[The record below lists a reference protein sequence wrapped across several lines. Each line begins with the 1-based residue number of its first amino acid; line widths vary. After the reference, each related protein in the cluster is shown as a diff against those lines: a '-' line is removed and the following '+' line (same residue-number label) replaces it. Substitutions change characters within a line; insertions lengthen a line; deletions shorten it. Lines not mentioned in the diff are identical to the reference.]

1 MSLKTRLRIWIVA
14 LVAIVVVGLSALYL
28 YDFTVAAFDAV
39 DKRTDLVTGNVKAYV
54 LERVEQGL
62 KDRDLHPLSLPDSK
76 SAWTAI
82 VKTDPSIPAM
92 LERSV
97 AGADVVLNI
106 HIDGEDGAVLAS
118 SGPLASPQVSA
129 AERDFQ
135 TVLQRHPLRNLW
147 NLMAGRGDY
156 TKTLG
161 LGVQDDPKPVF
172 KVVVVIGSALLD
184 SSLRSV
190 LRRLAIALAASF
202 VIAVL
207 LALLL
212 PTLVLNPLERLGQRI
227 DLIRIGELEP
237 VQGQQRQETREFA
250 AVQSK
255 LNLLGQQFQG
265 VKQDALQ
272 LRSNVEEML
281 QRLEEAVLLFDASG
295 SLMMAGHPVERLLG
309 RTRNEIVGQTLQNVF
324 PSSTVLGGLI
334 SDAIERNQPLLDRVV
349 VIEREKSVSTPLLV
363 NVEPLRSVGTLIT
376 LRDAE
381 SRSQLERQLDISSR
395 LAAISRLSAGV
406 AHEIKNPLNAMAL
419 HLEVLK
425 SKLDRGDPEIEVIS
439 AEIQRLDRVVRT
451 FLNFNKPLD
460 IQMNVLD
467 IAKLSREVA
476 NLVLPDAASRGMHIE
491 MELLGERWI
500 KGDED
505 LLKQAVLN
513 VVMNALEAMP
523 SGGRLILRTE
533 EKNGENEIL
542 IADNGPGI
550 PPEIQDKIFNLY
562 FSTKSTGSGMGL
574 AMAFRVVQLH
584 GGTIEVSS
592 QLGEGTSFRLRF
604 PALTAQEAGR
614 AAIRAHT

>member
-1 MSLKTRLRIWIVA
+1 
-14 LVAIVVVGLSALYL
+14 
-28 YDFTVAAFDAV
+28 
-39 DKRTDLVTGNVKAYV
+39 
-54 LERVEQGL
+54 
-62 KDRDLHPLSLPDSK
+62 
-76 SAWTAI
+76 
-82 VKTDPSIPAM
+82 
-92 LERSV
+92 
-97 AGADVVLNI
+97 
-106 HIDGEDGAVLAS
+106 
-118 SGPLASPQVSA
+118 
-129 AERDFQ
+129 
-135 TVLQRHPLRNLW
+135 
-147 NLMAGRGDY
+147 
-156 TKTLG
+156 
-161 LGVQDDPKPVF
+161 
-172 KVVVVIGSALLD
+172 
-184 SSLRSV
+184 
-190 LRRLAIALAASF
+190 LAIALAASF

-212 PTLVLNPLERLGQRI
+212 PTLVLNPLERLGERI
-227 DLIRIGELEP
+227 DLIRIGEFEP
-237 VQGQQRQETREFA
+237 VPGQKRQETREFA

-255 LNLLGQQFQG
+255 LNLLGQQFHG

-295 SLMMAGHPVERLLG
+295 LLMMAGHPVERLLG
-309 RTRNEIVGQTLQNVF
+309 KTREEIVGQTLQNVF
-324 PSSTVLGGLI
+324 PPSTVLGGLI
-334 SDAIERNQPLLDRVV
+334 SDAIERTQPLLDRL
-349 VIEREKSVSTPLLV
+349 VIVDRENSVSTPLLV

-381 SRSQLERQLDISSR
+381 SRSQLERQLDISTR
-395 LAAISRLSAGV
+395 LAAIGRLTGGV

-425 SKLDRGDPEIEVIS
+425 SKLEPGDPEIGVIS

-467 IAKLSREVA
+467 LAKLSREVA

-491 MELLGERWI
+491 TELSGERWI
-500 KGDED
+500 KGDDD

-523 SGGRLILRTE
+523 SGGRLAMRTE
-533 EKNGENEIL
+533 EKNGENGIL

-562 FSTKSTGSGMGL
+562 FSTKQTGSGMGL

-584 GGTIEVSS
+584 GGTIEFSS
-592 QLGEGTSFRLRF
+592 QLGQGTAFHLRF

-614 AAIRAHT
+614 AAVRAHT